1 MATMHTHAGETEL
14 KKLEARVE
22 QLIQECELQK
32 RDNEV
37 LRRQYNALVAE
48 RDSLEV
54 KTSQARTRVAAV
66 IERLKLL
73 EREA

>member
-1 MATMHTHAGETEL
+1 MTAANVHISEPEL

-22 QLIQECELQK
+22 QLIQECELLK
-32 RDNEV
+32 RENEV
-37 LRRQYNALVAE
+37 LRKQYNVLSSE
-48 RDSLEV
+48 RDMLGG

-66 IERLKLL
+66 IERLKVL

>member
-1 MATMHTHAGETEL
+1 MATTHTHTGEAEL
-14 KKLEARVE
+14 KKLEVRVE
-22 QLIQECELQK
+22 QLIQECEFLK

-37 LRRQYNALVAE
+37 LRKQYGALTAE
-48 RDSLEV
+48 RDGLAV

-66 IERLKLL
+66 VERLKLL

>member
-1 MATMHTHAGETEL
+1 MTAANVHISEPEL

-22 QLIQECELQK
+22 QLIQGYELLK

-37 LRRQYNALVAE
+37 LRKQYNALSSE
-48 RDSLEV
+48 RDMLAG

-66 IERLKLL
+66 IERLKVL

>member
-1 MATMHTHAGETEL
+1 MATMHIHTGETEL

-37 LRRQYNALVAE
+37 LRKQYSALVAE